1 MGGDGEGGDEDRGYG
16 TGTGVALQVN
26 CAVGVVIWERD
37 LGGDGGHDKSTRGI
51 SSSGIQ
57 TDFRDYGRV
66 YDERR
71 MGVALGG

>member
-51 SSSGIQ
+51 P
-57 TDFRDYGRV
+57 
-66 YDERR
+66 
-71 MGVALGG
+71 